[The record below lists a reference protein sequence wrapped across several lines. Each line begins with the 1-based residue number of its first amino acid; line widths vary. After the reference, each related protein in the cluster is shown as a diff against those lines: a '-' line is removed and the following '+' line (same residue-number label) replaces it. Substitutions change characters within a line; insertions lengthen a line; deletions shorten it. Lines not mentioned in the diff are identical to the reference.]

1 MFAAID
7 IALLMSETNGGPDG
21 DECPRC
27 GESMCAPMLPHA
39 PGCEH
44 DQALA
49 ERGFDT
55 RASRDAARERIE
67 AAHAGTEPP
76 PR

>member
-7 IALLMSETNGGPDG
+7 IALLESEWAAVGEEQALCPCC
-21 DECPRC
+21 DERKY
-27 GESMCAPMLPHA
+27 EPHA
-39 PGCEH
+39 SGCAM

-55 RASRDAARERIE
+55 RESRDAARGRIRVGT
-67 AAHAGTEPP
+67 AGTEPP
-76 PR
+76 PP